1 MSSSLII
8 LGAGGNVY
16 DLLDI
21 VAALKAAGEAWN
33 VTGFLDDSKPA
44 GSMHVGLPVLGRLR
58 EANCF
63 TQQHVFISTIRNE
76 KTHQHSADIV
86 ATTGLPLERF
96 ATLVH
101 PGAGV
106 SSYAQLGR
114 GVYVNYGA
122 SVAGGVV
129 IGNHVS
135 IGPDCI
141 IGHQTVVED
150 HVILAPGAI
159 ISGEVY
165 VEQCTY
171 VGAGAVVRQRLRLGA
186 KSLVGMG
193 AVVVRDVKAG
203 SVVVGNPARPLPKS
217 AVGPDEGRLQ
227 CCQSL

>member
-1 MSSSLII
+1 MSDSLVI

-21 VAALKAAGEAWN
+21 VEALSAAGHDWKVA
-33 VTGFLDDSKPA
+33 GYLDDTRPP
-44 GSMHVGLPVLGRLR
+44 GTMHIGFPVLGPLR
-58 EANCF
+58 DAMRFQE
-63 TQQHVFISTIRNE
+63 HMFISAIRNE
-76 KTHQHSADIV
+76 KTHQRSPEILAV
-86 ATTGLPLERF
+86 TGLPLERF

-106 SSYAQLGR
+106 SSYARLGR

-129 IGNHVS
+129 LGNHASV
-135 IGPDCI
+135 GPGCI
-141 IGHQTVVED
+141 VGHQTVIED

-159 ISGEVY
+159 ISGEVH

-186 KSLVGMG
+186 RSLIGMG

-203 SVVVGNPARPLPKS
+203 SVVVGNPARSLAKVS
-217 AVGPDEGRLQ
+217 TDQKERSSR